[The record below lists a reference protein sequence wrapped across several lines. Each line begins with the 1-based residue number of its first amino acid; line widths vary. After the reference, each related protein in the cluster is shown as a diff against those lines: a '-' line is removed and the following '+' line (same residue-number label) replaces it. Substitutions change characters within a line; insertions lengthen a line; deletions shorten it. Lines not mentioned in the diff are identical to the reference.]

1 MFINKIATFTR
12 IPFANKYVKDVKNI
26 QKKLNFGR
34 NNLTEEQK
42 EEELKFL

>member
-1 MFINKIATFTR
+1 MRT
-12 IPFANKYVKDVKNI
+12 PFAKKYVKDVKNI

-42 EEELKFL
+42 KRRDRVFKRNC